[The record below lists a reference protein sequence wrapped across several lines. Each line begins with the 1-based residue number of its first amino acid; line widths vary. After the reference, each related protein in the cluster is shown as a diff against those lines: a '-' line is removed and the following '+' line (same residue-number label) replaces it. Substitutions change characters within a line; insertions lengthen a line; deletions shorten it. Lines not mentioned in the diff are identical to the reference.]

1 MLGVI
6 AASLVGVWFYS
17 TAGRSGRPPVS
28 WAVSGVVVYFLAA
41 LLWSLIVTP
50 GLKDAAIHN
59 QSGMLI
65 FVVRYAYVLVG
76 LLVAAGINLWLN
88 KRPSD

>member
-6 AASLVGVWFYS
+6 AAALVCIWFYN
-17 TAGRSGRPPVS
+17 TASRSGRSQVS

-50 GLKDAAIHN
+50 AVKDTAIHN
-59 QSGMLI
+59 QSGLLI
-65 FVVRYAYVLVG
+65 FIVRYAYIAVG
-76 LLVAAGINLWLN
+76 LIVAAVVNVWLN
-88 KRPSD
+88 KAEN